1 MVQYIKLD
9 YQGAIKVISLPERKK
24 PWIEWEKDQI
34 SETFLILGI
43 FEARLTNRI
52 FKHSYILLQCS
63 VSAFLFLAILITSL
77 VRQVSL
83 FFFFISAPWYCLHK
97 CTTHNVLNLVK
108 TIYFLFYNFPSFHSC
123 VCSLYRCNKE
133 LIRCWVMDK

>member
-1 MVQYIKLD
+1 MVQYIKLEIPGG
-9 YQGAIKVISLPERKK
+9 YHSYKPAWEKK

-63 VSAFLFLAILITSL
+63 VSAFLFLAIPITSL

-83 FFFFISAPWYCLHK
+83 VFFISSPWYCLHK

-108 TIYFLFYNFPSFHSC
+108 TIYFFFYNFPSFHPC
-123 VCSLYRCNKE
+123 DCSLYRCNKE